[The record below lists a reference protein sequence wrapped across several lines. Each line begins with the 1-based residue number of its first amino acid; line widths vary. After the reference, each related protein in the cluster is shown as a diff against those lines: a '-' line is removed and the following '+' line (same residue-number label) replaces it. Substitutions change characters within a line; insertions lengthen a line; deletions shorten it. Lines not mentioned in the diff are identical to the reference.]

1 MKTLFEYFNII
12 IKNSILFQ
20 FSGNHAKNSLLV
32 VAKETETGT
41 LPKVNVNQSVYY
53 KKSHLP
59 QGLKMKNF
67 GLPSVK
73 WT

>member
-12 IKNSILFQ
+12 IKNSFLFQ
-20 FSGNHAKNSLLV
+20 FLGNHAKNSLLV

-41 LPKVNVNQSVYY
+41 LPKVNVNQSVCY
-53 KKSHLP
+53 KKSHLH